1 MDNMINSTVFGNWK
15 VTELIGEGG
24 FGKVYKIEREDF
36 GIHNVAALKVLT
48 VPGDSSEE
56 KELENDGLSRE
67 ETEKYLIEL
76 VEDTVREVA
85 LMCELK
91 GEPNVV
97 GYEDH
102 YVEKVDGS
110 LKWNI
115 FIRMEY
121 LTPMSIYFK
130 ENVLNT
136 KTALKLACDIC
147 TALETCHENRIIHR
161 DIKPENIFV
170 SRNGDFK
177 LGDFGIARTMEKTVG
192 AFSKKGTYSYMAPE
206 VYSGKDYSD
215 NVDVYS
221 LGLLL
226 YRLFNK
232 NKLPFTA
239 LDRVSTYAEREQ
251 ALLKRMSG
259 AELPA
264 PVEANEDLSQI
275 ILKACAFD
283 PEKRYKNASEMK
295 SDILFLIENKTAE
308 RTTGPFSMPGFK
320 KEITVTEETLTNEEF
335 ESEQEKTFG
344 PAYKDFEIPTEVSEE
359 EYEWQEDDEKKLSL
373 KKLLIPV
380 AVLVLLL
387 ISVFAVSRLN
397 KNKVEVKPDST
408 AVNNSSENVTEG
420 ASTEKVSEDNK
431 DSESKATNNSKQ
443 SGELNNDTTTE
454 IPSSENSINKNNTIA
469 TQDSE
474 KANSNIN
481 VNGLSEG
488 EFSIEGDCGDKGSN
502 VKWSLNTTTGEL
514 KITGTGDMK
523 ECSFDESLWYGLKDS
538 IKKVVIGNGVT
549 SIGDYAFKR
558 CENLVSVDIS
568 DSVTRIGDVA
578 FGVCTSIT
586 SITIPKNVESIGN
599 YAFLNC
605 LNLSSI
611 DVSSENKV
619 FYNDEYGVL
628 FDKKMGKLV
637 QYPTGNN
644 RTSYAIPNDV
654 LLIEDH
660 AFANCKNLTSVTI
673 SNGVEEIFLNAFY
686 NCESLENIVIPKS
699 VKIIGFSAFYNCENL
714 ETIRIDNP
722 NCEICDDD
730 STITPTAK
738 IYAYPNSTA
747 HNYAKEYNRK
757 FVAL

>member
-48 VPGDSSEE
+48 VPCDSSEE

-147 TALETCHENRIIHR
+147 TALETCHENHIIHR

-320 KEITVTEETLTNEEF
+320 KEKTVTEETLTNEEF

-344 PAYKDFEIPTEVSEE
+344 PAYKDSEIPTEVSEE

-380 AVLVLLL
+380 AVLVLLF

-397 KNKVEVKPDST
+397 KNKVDVKPTKQTTENVQSKT
-408 AVNNSSENVTEG
+408 ENNSEQNKEPNTATTAEITSPENTTNGNEEITKATQESENDNSNNTENDYI
-420 ASTEKVSEDNK
+420 EK
-431 DSESKATNNSKQ
+431 
-443 SGELNNDTTTE
+443 G
-454 IPSSENSINKNNTIA
+454 NSIEWNF
-469 TQDSE
+469 D
-474 KANSNIN
+474 KA
-481 VNGLSEG
+481 
-488 EFSIEGDCGDKGSN
+488 
-502 VKWSLNTTTGEL
+502 TGEL
-514 KITGTGDMK
+514 TISGHGDM
-523 ECSFDESLWYGLKDS
+523 EDYDNDNNTSPWYKYAKS
-538 IKKVVIGNGVT
+538 IKKVTVNEGVT
-549 SIGDYAFKR
+549 SIGNLAFYECVKLQR
-558 CENLVSVDIS
+558 VTIPNG
-568 DSVTRIGDVA
+568 VTRIGDSSFSLCESLTNVIIPESTTVIGDGA
-578 FGVCTSIT
+578 FFGVPMTSISIPEGVSSIGSDAFLAT
-586 SITIPKNVESIGN
+586 EISFLEIPANVIYIGDRAFANNFLITIK
-599 YAFLNC
+599 
-605 LNLSSI
+605 
-611 DVSSENKV
+611 VSPDNS
-619 FYNDEYGVL
+619 YYCNDEHGVL
-628 FDKKMGKLV
+628 FNKSKTELIQFPGGNDITTYNVPDGVKTIR
-637 QYPTGNN
+637 TG
-644 RTSYAIPNDV
+644 AF
-654 LLIEDH
+654 EDSIH
-660 AFANCKNLTSVTI
+660 LEKVTV
-673 SNGVEEIFLNAFY
+673 S
-686 NCESLENIVIPKS
+686 KS
-699 VKIIGFSAFYNCENL
+699 VEFIGNIAFQGCSNL
-714 ETIRIDNP
+714 KEVEVLNKYCKFYEYDDAIFPEET
-722 NCEICDDD
+722 
-730 STITPTAK
+730 TIYGYK
-738 IYAYPNSTA
+738 GSTA
-747 HNYAKEYNRK
+747 EKFAKEYNRK